1 MVMAIT
7 NKEILDEIEK
17 LKKKIPTANGDFI
30 LLKKTVGDLE
40 IGQQALKGVIKELK
54 ERLLNPDNG
63 VITRVNRNSEF
74 RKDSE
79 QRGPLC
85 QQSFENMEDNVNSIL
100 GWKDNVSKAL
110 WILFTGIAGI
120 IVKILFLGN

>member
-7 NKEILDEIEK
+7 NKEILEEIEFLKTK
-17 LKKKIPTANGDFI
+17 LPNGEFA
-30 LLKKTVGDLE
+30 LLKKSVEDLSG
-40 IGQQALKGVIKELK
+40 GQDSLRSSIRNLKQQ
-54 ERLLNPDNG
+54 LLDPDNG
-63 VITRVNRNSEF
+63 VVVRVNRNSDF

-79 QRGPLC
+79 KRGPLC

-110 WILFTGIAGI
+110 WILFTGIAGL
-120 IVKILFLGN
+120 IVKTILGY

>member
-1 MVMAIT
+1 MAIT
-7 NKEILDEIEK
+7 NKEILEEIEF
-17 LKKKIPTANGDFI
+17 LKKKLPNGEFA
-30 LLKKTVGDLE
+30 LLKKSVEDLSG
-40 IGQQALKGVIKELK
+40 GQNALKLSIRELK
-54 ERLLNPDNG
+54 QQLLDPDNG
-63 VITRVNRNSEF
+63 VVVRVNRNSEF

>member
-1 MVMAIT
+1 MAIT
-7 NKEILDEIEK
+7 NKEILEEIEF
-17 LKKKIPTANGDFI
+17 LKKKLPNGEFA
-30 LLKKTVGDLE
+30 LLKKSVEDLSS
-40 IGQQALKGVIKELK
+40 GQESLRSSIRNLKQQLLDPDDGV
-54 ERLLNPDNG
+54 
-63 VITRVNRNSEF
+63 VVRVNRNSEF

-110 WILFTGIAGI
+110 WILFTAVVGLI
-120 IVKILFLGN
+120 IKLVIGS

>member
-1 MVMAIT
+1 MAIT
-7 NKEILDEIEK
+7 NKEILEEIEF
-17 LKKKIPTANGDFI
+17 LKKKLPNGEFA
-30 LLKKTVGDLE
+30 LLKKSVEDLSS
-40 IGQQALKGVIKELK
+40 GQESLRSSIRELK
-54 ERLLNPDNG
+54 QQLLDPDNG
-63 VITRVNRNSEF
+63 VVVRVNRNSEF

-110 WILFTGIAGI
+110 WILFTGIAGLI
-120 IVKILFLGN
+120 IKTIIGS

>member
-1 MVMAIT
+1 MAIT

-40 IGQQALKGVIKELK
+40 IGQQGLKADIKELK

-63 VITRVNRNSEF
+63 VITRVNRNSDF

>member
-1 MVMAIT
+1 MAIT
-7 NKEILDEIEK
+7 NKEILEEIEFLKTK
-17 LKKKIPTANGDFI
+17 LPNGEFA
-30 LLKKTVGDLE
+30 LLKKSVEDLSS
-40 IGQQALKGVIKELK
+40 GQNSLKSSIRELK
-54 ERLLNPDNG
+54 QQLLDPDNG
-63 VITRVNRNSEF
+63 VVVRVNRNSDF
-74 RKDSE
+74 RKESE

-120 IVKILFLGN
+120 IVKILFLGNQ

>member
-1 MVMAIT
+1 MAIT
-7 NKEILDEIEK
+7 NKEILDEIEI
-17 LKKKIPTANGDFI
+17 LKKKLPNGEFA
-30 LLKKTVGDLE
+30 LLKKSVEDLGG
-40 IGQQALKGVIKELK
+40 GQDALKSSIRELK
-54 ERLLNPDNG
+54 QQLLDPDNG
-63 VITRVNRNSEF
+63 VVVRVNRNSDF
-74 RKDSE
+74 RKEIE

-85 QQSFENMEDNVNSIL
+85 QHSFENMEDNVNSIL

>member
-1 MVMAIT
+1 MAIT
-7 NKEILDEIEK
+7 NKEILEEIEK
-17 LKKKIPTANGDFI
+17 LKKQLPNGEFA
-30 LLKKTVGDLE
+30 LLKKSVEDLSS
-40 IGQQALKGVIKELK
+40 GQNSLKSSIRELK
-54 ERLLNPDNG
+54 QQLLDPDNG
-63 VITRVNRNSEF
+63 VVVRVNRNSDF

-79 QRGPLC
+79 KRGPLC

-100 GWKDNVSKAL
+100 SWKDNVSKAL

>member
-1 MVMAIT
+1 MAIT
-7 NKEILDEIEK
+7 NKEILEEIEFLKTK
-17 LKKKIPTANGDFI
+17 LPNGEFA
-30 LLKKTVGDLE
+30 LLKKSVEDLSS
-40 IGQQALKGVIKELK
+40 GQNALKLSIRELK
-54 ERLLNPDNG
+54 QQLLDPDNG
-63 VITRVNRNSEF
+63 VVVRVNRNSDF

>member
-1 MVMAIT
+1 MAIT
-7 NKEILDEIEK
+7 NKEILEEIEF
-17 LKKKIPTANGDFI
+17 LKKKLPNGEFA
-30 LLKKTVGDLE
+30 LLKKSVEDLSS
-40 IGQQALKGVIKELK
+40 GQESLRSSIRELK
-54 ERLLNPDNG
+54 QQLLDPDNG
-63 VITRVNRNSEF
+63 VVVRVNRNSEF

-110 WILFTGIAGI
+110 WILFTAVVGLI
-120 IVKILFLGN
+120 IKLVIGS